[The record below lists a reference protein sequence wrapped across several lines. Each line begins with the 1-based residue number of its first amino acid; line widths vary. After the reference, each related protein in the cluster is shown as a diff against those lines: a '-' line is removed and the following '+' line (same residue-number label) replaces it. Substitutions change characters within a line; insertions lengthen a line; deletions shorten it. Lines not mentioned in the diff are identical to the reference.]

1 MVRIVLPMPPST
13 NRIWRGKAKG
23 VYRSAEYTQWIIVAG
38 NMLKSYRLK
47 PVSPPYAV
55 VYEFGRRVTKKGA
68 VSKVRMDVA
77 NREKALSDLLQK
89 MTLIEDDCLIEDMHL
104 RWAADVEPDMVR
116 VSVRTL

>member
-1 MVRIVLPMPPST
+1 MIQFTLPMPPST

-23 VYRSAEYTQWIIVAG
+23 VYRSAEYIQWIIVAG

-89 MTLIEDDCLIEDMHL
+89 MGLIEDDCLIEDMHL
-104 RWAADVEPDMVR
+104 RWSADVEPDMVR
-116 VSVRTL
+116 VSVGTL

>member
-1 MVRIVLPMPPST
+1 MPPST

-23 VYRSAEYTQWIIVAG
+23 VYRSAEYIQWIIVAG

-89 MTLIEDDCLIEDMHL
+89 MGLIEDDCLIEDMHL
-104 RWAADVEPDMVR
+104 RWSADVEPDMVR
-116 VSVRTL
+116 VSVGTL